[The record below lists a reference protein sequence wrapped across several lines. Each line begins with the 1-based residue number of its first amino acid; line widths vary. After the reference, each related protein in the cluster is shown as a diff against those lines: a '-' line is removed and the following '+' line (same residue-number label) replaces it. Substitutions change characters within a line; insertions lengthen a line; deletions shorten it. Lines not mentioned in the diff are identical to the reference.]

1 MSLSSLIV
9 QRGIATIRQV
19 EEALARQVLYG
30 GDLVTNLLEVAKLD
44 EAPLTLLLAESFGLA
59 AATLGQLPSAD
70 ERARGFVT
78 AEMAS
83 SRAMVPIG
91 VENGALVVAIAEPLP
106 KEVEEEL
113 SFALGLRLVQRVAP
127 MVRVREALAKVYGA
141 PLERRLQRL
150 LTRLGAA
157 PLSEAAIPSTERAP
171 VSPVRRPS
179 TRPNPIPLATS
190 AASNA
195 RAGQKTTLGLAPP
208 PAIIVPGPTPATRA
222 PALPPPSLVHGSGPA
237 PRPQRRRR
245 GPIVTDQAVVEL
257 AEATTRD
264 AIL

>member
-30 GDLVTNLLEVAKLD
+30 GDLVTNLLEVAKLE
-44 EAPLTLLLAESFGLA
+44 EAPLTLLLAESFGLRPA
-59 AATLGQLPSAD
+59 PLGALPGPD
-70 ERARGFVT
+70 EQSRGFVT
-78 AEMAS
+78 ADMAS

-91 VENGALVVAIAEPLP
+91 VEDGALVVAIAEPLP

-190 AASNA
+190 AA
-195 RAGQKTTLGLAPP
+195 
-208 PAIIVPGPTPATRA
+208 
-222 PALPPPSLVHGSGPA
+222 
-237 PRPQRRRR
+237 
-245 GPIVTDQAVVEL
+245 
-257 AEATTRD
+257 
-264 AIL
+264 